1 MEKKIGVFL
10 SRMQPLHVGHI
21 GIIETALKEND
32 QVLIIIG
39 SKNKFGTIRN
49 PIDVELRRKILEE
62 ALEEKFGKEYK
73 EKILIYELPDWSK
86 ETETETFLEW
96 GRYLYYNIVSN
107 IEQKEFSIYFSDDEE
122 LIKSWF
128 EEELQNRIH
137 FRLFER
143 NNMYNAVSST
153 KIRQA
158 FLDNNAEYIK
168 CSCPMAVI
176 NRYDEIKEIIE
187 KVNNNPKDDYSM

>member
-1 MEKKIGVFL
+1 MISCAKGSIKLTGKIGGENHPFVDDYRFIKQFEEDGFVARQTIPAPAQFL
-10 SRMQPLHVGHI
+10 TELFRWDN
-21 GIIETALKEND
+21 TEN
-32 QVLIIIG
+32 
-39 SKNKFGTIRN
+39 TR
-49 PIDVELRRKILEE
+49 
-62 ALEEKFGKEYK
+62 A
-73 EKILIYELPDWSK
+73 
-86 ETETETFLEW
+86 
-96 GRYLYYNIVSN
+96 YYP
-107 IEQKEFSIYFSDDEE
+107 DDEE

-168 CSCPMAVI
+168 SSCPMAVI